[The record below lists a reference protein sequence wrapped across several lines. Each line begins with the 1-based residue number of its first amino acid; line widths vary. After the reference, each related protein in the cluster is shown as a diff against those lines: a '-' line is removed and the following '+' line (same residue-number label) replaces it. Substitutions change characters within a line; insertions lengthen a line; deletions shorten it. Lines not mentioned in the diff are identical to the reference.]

1 MGESW
6 PGPMHLGGTT
16 WWWEQAVRRAFSQ
29 QWAEE
34 GKGSGGDQVPI
45 EKAHSPP
52 SEQHHCLGSKPPTS
66 GPMGTFHIQT
76 MTTRKMEKPSSQEK
90 GGGAAVIFYLQFPG
104 PKFIASRSA
113 LEFTGSHF
121 NKTYFDHEANSEG
134 VRTKKMSL
142 LSVLLILHH

>member
-1 MGESW
+1 MV
-6 PGPMHLGGTT
+6 GTGSKEVFT
-16 WWWEQAVRRAFSQ
+16 KSVQK
-29 QWAEE
+29 
-34 GKGSGGDQVPI
+34 KGRGRGDQVPL

-52 SEQHHCLGSKPPTS
+52 SEQHHCLGNKPPTS
-66 GPMGTFHIQT
+66 GPIGTFRIQT
-76 MTTRKMEKPSSQEK
+76 MTTRMTQKPSSQEK

-104 PKFIASRSA
+104 PKFTASRSA

-121 NKTYFDHEANSEG
+121 TKTYFDHKANSGG